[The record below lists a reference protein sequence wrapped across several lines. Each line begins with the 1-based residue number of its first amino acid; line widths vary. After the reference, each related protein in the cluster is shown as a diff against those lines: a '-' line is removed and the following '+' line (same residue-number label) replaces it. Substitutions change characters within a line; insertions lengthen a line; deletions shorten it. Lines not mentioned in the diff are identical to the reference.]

1 MFERFTEKARR
12 VIFFARYEVSQA
24 GGPTIEPE
32 HLLLG
37 LLRETKSLFEGA
49 NIDEMTE
56 ELRRAVH
63 VEGAPKTDV
72 AVDVPLSESAKH
84 VLVCSLHEAG
94 QLHHAHIGPEHMLLA
109 LMQEPGFPARMLE
122 KHKIQRDRIVY
133 TLRQDVNMEMKSKSR
148 DLVHELEQ
156 AFTPLAKRLTPDI
169 EPAVLYA
176 LPRDTAS

>member
-12 VIFFARYEVSQA
+12 VIFFARYEASQ
-24 GGPTIEPE
+24 TCSHIIEPE

-37 LLRETKSLFEGA
+37 LLHEAKPLFEGA
-49 NIDEMTE
+49 NMDQMAE
-56 ELRRAVH
+56 ELRRALH
-63 VEGAPKTDV
+63 VDGAPKTDG
-72 AVDVPLSESAKH
+72 AVDLPLSESAKH

-109 LMQEPGFPARMLE
+109 LLQEPGFAARMLE
-122 KHKIQRDRIVY
+122 KHKIQRDRIIC
-133 TLRQDVNMEMKSKSR
+133 TQDIEIKSKSR

-169 EPAVLYA
+169 EPAVLYS
-176 LPRDTAS
+176 LPRETAS